1 MDIGGIMSETSFG
14 TRLRRAVTSDGRR
27 PFVLLANFE
36 VEEVWARG
44 ETTLPRVGSAQGA
57 ALVNR
62 MDEFAIW
69 LGAATDT
76 VLLKE
81 LPDPDYLAE
90 IESQGFELPAMRAVG
105 DQAPAANI
113 TQDVAADPALL
124 ALLRSSAASGSVL
137 VSHSVSE
144 IESSLATAT
153 GIPIAAPTA
162 EVCKRVNG
170 KVYSRKLADAHGIRQ
185 PRGVA
190 TETIDD
196 WPAAVE
202 SAREHLRQGRTVVVK
217 EAYGVS
223 GKGLAVVVSEARLER
238 VATLVAQRA
247 ERNEGR
253 AQFSIEEWIDKEVD
267 LNYQFTVGLDGSFH
281 FDFVKV
287 AATARGVHLGHSYP
301 AGLSAAHV
309 DEILFTAARIA
320 DVLSA
325 DGYFGVVGVDA
336 IIDTEGVLY
345 PMLEINARFN
355 MSTYQA
361 KIDQLVDDRSAHARA
376 KKYDLRLGTELSYG
390 SLAKGLGELVYASNR
405 RGGIIV
411 NNFATVNAAF
421 ATGPETTG
429 PETDN
434 TSSGTPGRLY
444 AVVIGETEQAIDQI
458 DAEVVRRL
466 RTLEAAAA

>member
-1 MDIGGIMSETSFG
+1 MSDTPFV
-14 TRLRRAVTSDGRR
+14 TRLKRAVTSDSRC
-27 PFVLLANFE
+27 PLVLLANFE

-44 ETTLPRVGSAQGA
+44 ETTLPRVGSSQGA

-69 LGAATDT
+69 LGGAADT

-81 LPDPDYLAE
+81 PPDQDYLAE
-90 IESQGFELPAMRAVG
+90 IDAQRFDLPTIRAVG

-113 TQDVAADPALL
+113 TQDVAADAGLL
-124 ALLRSSAASGSVL
+124 AMIRSSAASGCVL

-144 IESSLATAT
+144 IEASLATAT

-170 KVYSRKLADAHGIRQ
+170 KVYSRRLADAQGIRQ

-190 TETIDD
+190 TETIGD
-196 WPAAVE
+196 WPVAVE
-202 SAREHLRQGRTVVVK
+202 SARQHLREGRSVVVK

-223 GKGLAVVVSEARLER
+223 GKGLAVVVSEARLDR
-238 VATLVAQRA
+238 VAMLVAQRA

-253 AQFSIEEWIDKEVD
+253 AQFSIEEWVEKDLD

-301 AGLSAAHV
+301 AGLAAPHV
-309 DEILFTAARIA
+309 KEIISTAARIA
-320 DVLSA
+320 EVLSA

-336 IIDTEGVLY
+336 ITDTRGVLY

-361 KIDQLVDDRSAHARA
+361 KIDQLVDDRAARARA

-390 SLAKGLGELVYASNR
+390 TLKRALGELVFSGSR

-421 ATGPETTG
+421 ATRSEKDEP
-429 PETDN
+429 
-434 TSSGTPGRLY
+434 SSRTPGRLY
-444 AVVIGETEQAIDQI
+444 AVVIGDTEQAIDQI

-466 RTLEAAAA
+466 STLEAAPA